1 MRDEENT
8 LMKIRGILQEGIRLR
23 ESLLEDFFLKCLA
36 DVAVVAARAL
46 KRGNKL
52 LIFGNGGS
60 AADAQHMAAE
70 LVGRFFRPRVPLAA
84 IALTTDSSVLT
95 SISNDQDFKEV
106 FARQIRALGK
116 QGDVAVAITTSG
128 RSQNVLRGLQEA
140 RQMGIVTVGLTGGEG
155 GEVAA
160 LVDYLINVPHDSTPR
175 VQEMHITIAH
185 ILCELIEDQIVGSEG
200 AEAVGPS

>member
-70 LVGRFFRPRVPLAA
+70 LVGRFLRPRVPLAA

>member
-116 QGDVAVAITTSG
+116 PGDVAVAITTSG

-140 RQMGIVTVGLTGGEG
+140 RQIGIVTVGLTGGEG